1 MGSAY
6 FSIVDP
12 FSFWWCGRIN
22 PLNIAMI
29 VDLSEM
35 VIVLTVAKLYNMCT
49 TLPNKDSK
57 SFFYLTKQ
65 KEALSLRKVPL
76 AAF

>member
-1 MGSAY
+1 
-6 FSIVDP
+6 
-12 FSFWWCGRIN
+12 
-22 PLNIAMI
+22 MI